1 MVSDPN
7 SPHYE
12 AIKRLYPEIAYDPSA
27 AARADY
33 AHRVAVSRGCVPGTV
48 EWMQHI
54 KWSRGAALEGEKI
67 RPALTPEELKA
78 AEFSRC
84 DPDTYAEKK
93 AELEAYKRQ
102 GHYRD
107 R

>member
-1 MVSDPN
+1 MVNDPN
-7 SPHYE
+7 APIYD
-12 AIKRLYPEIAYDPSA
+12 AIKVIYPEIAYDPDA
-27 AARADY
+27 MARANY
-33 AHRVAVSRGCVPGTV
+33 AHQVALSRGFGPGSPR
-48 EWMQHI
+48 WLQHI

-67 RPALTPEELKA
+67 RPALTAEQMKA

-84 DPDTYAEKK
+84 DPDTYAEKL
-93 AELEAYKRQ
+93 AELQAYKRQ